1 MSQQKVFEMY
11 GDRKD
16 KVLAVRFNQ
25 APPAF
30 DYALYQGE
38 KYTPIERIDA
48 PVKGAI
54 HLRRVTG

>member
-1 MSQQKVFEMY
+1 MY